1 MDLHRRLIAR
11 KKGGAAMKVYIS
23 IPITGYSYKER
34 REKAAAVYMN
44 LLEKGFEP
52 VNPMNNGFGEHDSRA
67 EHMKTDFLLLLNCD
81 AIYLCR
87 GWRKSQGCLAE
98 KTVAEQCGMIVME
111 GGAE

>member
-1 MDLHRRLIAR
+1 
-11 KKGGAAMKVYIS
+11 MKVYIS
-23 IPITGYSYKER
+23 LPITGYNFKDR
-34 REKAAAVYMN
+34 REYAATVWSN
-44 LLEKGFEP
+44 LYDKGFEP
-52 VNPMNNGFGEHDSRA
+52 VNPMNNGLGEHDSRA
-67 EHMKTDFLLLLNCD
+67 EHMKVDFRLLLDCD